1 MMDIKAIQPKVTSLI
16 QKAFLN
22 QKLTHAYL
30 FSGEP
35 GAGKKDVA
43 FWMAKRFFCINPI
56 HNEPCM
62 KCTECK
68 RIDSTNHPD
77 LHFIEPDGQ
86 SIKIEQIRSLQR
98 EFHFKGVESD
108 KKCYIIEHVDRMTV
122 QAANSLLKFLEE
134 PNGTSLAIL
143 LTENKNR
150 MLDTIISRV
159 QVYNFQQVSSDVLY
173 KNLLKE
179 GLDSDAA
186 YLLSN
191 ITKSVTRGKELLEDE
206 WFLNAKDLFIN
217 TLEEFARNPFGAVVK
232 IQTEWPDVFSDKKK
246 QQISMD
252 LLAIWF
258 QEVLYSQLGRKV
270 SLIEHAQLIEQFS
283 NRMLINDLV
292 TILEEVV
299 SAKAK
304 LRSNTNYVLVL
315 EQLLQIALKA
325 A

>member
-1 MMDIKAIQPKVTSLI
+1 MDIKAIQPKVTTLI
-16 QKAFLN
+16 QKAFSN

-43 FWMAKRFFCINPI
+43 FWMAKRFFCLNPI

-159 QVYNFQQVSSDVLY
+159 QVYKFQQVSSEVLY
-173 KNLLKE
+173 KNLLNE
-179 GLDSDAA
+179 GLDPDAA

-191 ITKSVTRGKELLEDE
+191 ITKSVTRGKELLEE
-206 WFLNAKDLFIN
+206 AWFLNAKNLFFN
-217 TLEEFARNPFGAVVK
+217 TLEEFANNPFGAVVK
-232 IQTEWPDVFSDKKK
+232 IQTEWPEVFSDKKK
-246 QQISMD
+246 QHISMQ
-252 LLAIWF
+252 LFAIWF
-258 QEVLYSQLGRKV
+258 QEVLYSQLGRRV
-270 SLIEHAQLIEQFS
+270 SLNEHAQLIEHFR
-283 NRMLINDLV
+283 NHFLINDLV
-292 TILEEVV
+292 SILEEVV
-299 SAKAK
+299 TAKEK
-304 LRSNTNYVLVL
+304 LRSNTNYILVL
-315 EQLLQIALKA
+315 EQLLQKA
-325 A
+325 SLAA

>member
-1 MMDIKAIQPKVTSLI
+1 MDIKAIQPKVTTLI
-16 QKAFLN
+16 QKAFSN

-43 FWMAKRFFCINPI
+43 FWMAKRFFCLNPI

-62 KCTECK
+62 KCIECK

-108 KKCYIIEHVDRMTV
+108 KKCYIIDHVDRMTV

-159 QVYNFQQVSSDVLY
+159 QVYKFQQVSSEVLY
-173 KNLLKE
+173 KNLLNE
-179 GLDSDAA
+179 GLDPDAA

-191 ITKSVTRGKELLEDE
+191 ITKSVTRGKELLEE
-206 WFLNAKDLFIN
+206 AWFLNAKNLFFN
-217 TLEEFARNPFGAVVK
+217 TLEEFANNPFGAVVK
-232 IQTEWPDVFSDKKK
+232 IQTEWPEVFSDKKK
-246 QQISMD
+246 QQVSMQ
-252 LLAIWF
+252 LFAIWF
-258 QEVLYSQLGRKV
+258 QEVLYSQLGRRV
-270 SLIEHAQLIEQFS
+270 SLNEHAQLIEHFR
-283 NRMLINDLV
+283 NHFLINDLV
-292 TILEEVV
+292 SILEEVV
-299 SAKAK
+299 TAKEK
-304 LRSNTNYVLVL
+304 LRSNTNYILVL
-315 EQLLQIALKA
+315 EQLLQKA
-325 A
+325 SLAA